1 MRKNFF
7 ENVDKKL
14 LEDLKA
20 EYKKLSNVDREDLLN
35 TTNDLVD
42 GICGFLGI
50 EDADKYHITDDLL
63 NDVSETCKEKCA
75 EVKETCSKV
84 KEKCSEKLASV
95 NREEAIAKANSV
107 IEATLKGFGVKNVDK
122 YLIDP
127 SDDDLKITV
136 AEFGDPI
143 DLTCADMADKGCFNE
158 ACDSCDGKCRNEE
171 CEVTECPCYDDSD
184 DSDADNEVDA
194 PARTNIPRVNLNLS
208 AAKKK
213 NIASALRDPAKRTN
227 KDLAPELTDPAG
239 SRRSMFNEMGDKVV
253 GANPYAESEN
263 AKQPIKP
270 CLADIKKRLQ
280 TEAKQVVEDNN
291 STMIKAFKE
300 TLVSKIT
307 GILEDDKT
315 HNYTVHPKSEKT
327 PAAVEVTLEDITSGV
342 RNNIYILSEIESELK
357 NLYDFPEVHI
367 NVSDTDDEDYVNLTV
382 FMVLE

>member
-14 LEDLKA
+14 LDDLKT
-20 EYKKLSNVDREDLLN
+20 EYKKLSNVDREDVLN
-35 TTNDLVD
+35 TTNTIVD
-42 GICGFLGI
+42 GMCSFLGI
-50 EDADKYHITDDLL
+50 KDSDKYHITDELL

-84 KEKCSEKLASV
+84 KEKCSDKVASV
-95 NREEAIAKANSV
+95 NREEAIMKANSF
-107 IEATLKGFGVKNVDK
+107 IESTLKNFGVKDVDK

-143 DLTCADMADKGCFNE
+143 DLTCADMVDNGCFNE
-158 ACDSCDGKCRNEE
+158 SCDTCDGKCRNEE
-171 CEVTECPCYDDSD
+171 CNVSDCPCNNEAGNA
-184 DSDADNEVDA
+184 DADNEIDA
-194 PARTNIPRVNLNLS
+194 PARTNIPRVNLDLS
-208 AAKKK
+208 SAKKK
-213 NIASALRDPAKRTN
+213 TNTKQVSKPAK
-227 KDLAPELTDPAG
+227 DGLLPELTDPTG
-239 SRRSMFNEMGDKVV
+239 SRRSMYNEMGDKVV

-280 TEAKQVVEDNN
+280 AEAKKVVEDNN
-291 STMIKAFKE
+291 LIMIKAYKA

-307 GILEDDKT
+307 SILEDDIT
-315 HNYTVHPKSEKT
+315 HNYIVHPKSGKT
-327 PAAVEVTLEDITSGV
+327 PAAVEVNLEDIASSV
-342 RNNIYILSEIESELK
+342 RNNIYILSEIETELK
-357 NLYDFPEVHI
+357 NLYGFPEVHI

>member
-14 LEDLKA
+14 LDDLKA
-20 EYKKLSNVDREDLLN
+20 EYKKLSNVDREDVLN
-35 TTNDLVD
+35 TTNTIVD
-42 GICGFLGI
+42 GMCGLLGI
-50 EDADKYHITDDLL
+50 KDSDKYHITDELL

-84 KEKCSEKLASV
+84 KEKCADKVASV
-95 NREEAIAKANSV
+95 NREETIAQANSV
-107 IEATLKGFGVKNVDK
+107 IKTTLKNFGVKDVDK

-127 SDDDLKITV
+127 SDEDLKITV

-143 DLTCADMADKGCFNE
+143 DLTCADMADNGCFNE
-158 ACDSCDGKCRNEE
+158 SCDTCDGKCRNEE
-171 CEVTECPCYDDSD
+171 CNVSDCPCNNEAGNA
-184 DSDADNEVDA
+184 DADNEIDA
-194 PARTNIPRVNLNLS
+194 PARTNIPRVNLDLS
-208 AAKKK
+208 SAKKK
-213 NIASALRDPAKRTN
+213 ANTKQVSKSA
-227 KDLAPELTDPAG
+227 KDDLLPELTDPAG
-239 SRRSMFNEMGDKVV
+239 SRRSMYNEMGDKVV

-270 CLADIKKRLQ
+270 CFTDIKKRLQ
-280 TEAKQVVEDNN
+280 TEAKKVVEDNN
-291 STMIKAFKE
+291 LIMIKAYKA

-307 GILEDDKT
+307 SILEDDIT
-315 HNYTVHPKSEKT
+315 HNYIVHPKSGKT
-327 PAAVEVTLEDITSGV
+327 PAAVEVNLEDIASSV
-342 RNNIYILSEIESELK
+342 RNNIYILSEIETELK

>member
-14 LEDLKA
+14 LDDLKT
-20 EYKKLSNVDREDLLN
+20 EYKKLSNVDREDVLN
-35 TTNDLVD
+35 TTNTIVD
-42 GICGFLGI
+42 GMCGLLGI
-50 EDADKYHITDDLL
+50 KDSDKYHITDELL

-84 KEKCSEKLASV
+84 KEKCADKVASV
-95 NREEAIAKANSV
+95 NREEAIAQANSV
-107 IEATLKGFGVKNVDK
+107 IKTTLKNFGVKDVDK

-127 SDDDLKITV
+127 SDEDLKITV

-143 DLTCADMADKGCFNE
+143 DLTCADMADNGCFNE
-158 ACDSCDGKCRNEE
+158 SCDTCDGKCRNEE
-171 CEVTECPCYDDSD
+171 CNVSDCPCNNEAGNA
-184 DSDADNEVDA
+184 DADNEIDA
-194 PARTNIPRVNLNLS
+194 PARTNIPRVNLDLS
-208 AAKKK
+208 SAKKK
-213 NIASALRDPAKRTN
+213 TNTKQVSKSA
-227 KDLAPELTDPAG
+227 KDNLLPELTDPAG
-239 SRRSMFNEMGDKVV
+239 SRRSMYNEMGDKVV

-263 AKQPIKP
+263 AKPSIKP

-280 TEAKQVVEDNN
+280 AEAKKVVEDNN
-291 STMIKAFKE
+291 LIMIKAYKA

-307 GILEDDKT
+307 SILEDDIT
-315 HNYTVHPKSEKT
+315 HNYIVHPKSGKT
-327 PAAVEVTLEDITSGV
+327 PAAVEVNLEDIASSV
-342 RNNIYILSEIESELK
+342 RNNIYILSEIETELK

>member
-14 LEDLKA
+14 LDDLKA
-20 EYKKLSNVDREDLLN
+20 EYKKLSNVDREDVLN
-35 TTNDLVD
+35 TTNTIVD
-42 GICGFLGI
+42 GMCSFLGI
-50 EDADKYHITDDLL
+50 KDPDKYHITDELL
-63 NDVSETCKEKCA
+63 NDVSEACKEKCA

-84 KEKCSEKLASV
+84 KEKCADKVASV
-95 NREEAIAKANSV
+95 NREEAIAQANSV
-107 IEATLKGFGVKNVDK
+107 IKSTLKNFGVKDVDK

-143 DLTCADMADKGCFNE
+143 DLTCADMADNGCFNE
-158 ACDSCDGKCRNEE
+158 SCDTCDGKCRNEE
-171 CEVTECPCYDDSD
+171 CNVPDCPCNNEAGNA
-184 DSDADNEVDA
+184 DADNEIDA
-194 PARTNIPRVNLNLS
+194 PARTNIPRVNLDLS
-208 AAKKK
+208 SAKKK
-213 NIASALRDPAKRTN
+213 INTKQVSKSA
-227 KDLAPELTDPAG
+227 KDDLLPELTDPAG
-239 SRRSMFNEMGDKVV
+239 SRRSMYNEMGDKVV

-263 AKQPIKP
+263 AKQSIKP

-280 TEAKQVVEDNN
+280 TEAKKVVEDNN
-291 STMIKAFKE
+291 LIMIKAYKA

-307 GILEDDKT
+307 SILEDDIT
-315 HNYTVHPKSEKT
+315 HNYIVHPKSGKT
-327 PAAVEVTLEDITSGV
+327 PAAVEVNLEDIASSV
-342 RNNIYILSEIESELK
+342 RNNIYILSEIETELK

>member
-14 LEDLKA
+14 LDDLKT
-20 EYKKLSNVDREDLLN
+20 EYKKLSNVDREDVLN
-35 TTNDLVD
+35 TTNTIVD
-42 GICGFLGI
+42 GMCGLLGI
-50 EDADKYHITDDLL
+50 KDSDKYHITDELL
-63 NDVSETCKEKCA
+63 NDVSEACKEKCA
-75 EVKETCSKV
+75 EVKETCSKA
-84 KEKCSEKLASV
+84 KEKCSDKVASV
-95 NREEAIAKANSV
+95 NREEAIRKANSF
-107 IEATLKGFGVKNVDK
+107 IESTLKNFGVKDVDK

-143 DLTCADMADKGCFNE
+143 DLTCADMADNGCFNE
-158 ACDSCDGKCRNEE
+158 SCDTCDGKCRNEE
-171 CEVTECPCYDDSD
+171 CNVSDCPCNNEAGNA
-184 DSDADNEVDA
+184 DADNEIDA
-194 PARTNIPRVNLNLS
+194 PARTNIPRVNLDLS
-208 AAKKK
+208 SAKKK
-213 NIASALRDPAKRTN
+213 TNTKQVSKPAK
-227 KDLAPELTDPAG
+227 DGLLPELTDPAG
-239 SRRSMFNEMGDKVV
+239 SRRSMYNEMGDKVV

-280 TEAKQVVEDNN
+280 AEAKKVVEDNN
-291 STMIKAFKE
+291 LIMIKAYKA

-307 GILEDDKT
+307 SILEDDIT
-315 HNYTVHPKSEKT
+315 HNYIVHPKSGKT
-327 PAAVEVTLEDITSGV
+327 PAAVEVNLEDIASSV
-342 RNNIYILSEIESELK
+342 RNNIYILSEIETELK

>member
-14 LEDLKA
+14 LDDLKT
-20 EYKKLSNVDREDLLN
+20 EYKKLSNVDREDVLN
-35 TTNDLVD
+35 TTNTIVD
-42 GICGFLGI
+42 GMCGLLGI
-50 EDADKYHITDDLL
+50 KDSDKYHITDELL
-63 NDVSETCKEKCA
+63 NDVSEACKEKCA

-84 KEKCSEKLASV
+84 KEKCADKVASV
-95 NREEAIAKANSV
+95 NREEAIAQANSV
-107 IEATLKGFGVKNVDK
+107 IKSTLKNFGVKDVDK

-127 SDDDLKITV
+127 SDEDLKITV

-143 DLTCADMADKGCFNE
+143 DLTCADMTDNGCFNE
-158 ACDSCDGKCRNEE
+158 SCDTCDGKCRNEE
-171 CEVTECPCYDDSD
+171 CNVSDCPCNNEAGNA
-184 DSDADNEVDA
+184 DADNEIDA
-194 PARTNIPRVNLNLS
+194 PARTNIPRVNLDLS
-208 AAKKK
+208 SAKKK
-213 NIASALRDPAKRTN
+213 TNTKQVSKSA
-227 KDLAPELTDPAG
+227 KDDLLPELTDPAG
-239 SRRSMFNEMGDKVV
+239 SRRSMYNEMGDKVV

-280 TEAKQVVEDNN
+280 AEAKKVVEDNN
-291 STMIKAFKE
+291 LIMIKAYKA

-307 GILEDDKT
+307 SILEDDIT
-315 HNYTVHPKSEKT
+315 HNYIVHPKSGKT
-327 PAAVEVTLEDITSGV
+327 PAAVEVNLEDIASSV
-342 RNNIYILSEIESELK
+342 RNNIYILSEIEAELK

>member
-14 LEDLKA
+14 LDDLKT
-20 EYKKLSNVDREDLLN
+20 EYKNLSNVDREDVLN
-35 TTNDLVD
+35 TTNTIVD
-42 GICGFLGI
+42 GMCSFLGI
-50 EDADKYHITDDLL
+50 KDSDKYHITDELL

-84 KEKCSEKLASV
+84 KEKCADKVASV
-95 NREEAIAKANSV
+95 NREEAIMKANSL
-107 IEATLKGFGVKNVDK
+107 IESTLKSFGVKDLDK

-158 ACDSCDGKCRNEE
+158 SCDTCDGKCRNED
-171 CEVTECPCYDDSD
+171 CNVSDCPCNNEAGNA
-184 DSDADNEVDA
+184 DADNEIDA
-194 PARTNIPRVNLNLS
+194 PARTNIPRVNLDLS

-213 NIASALRDPAKRTN
+213 VPV
-227 KDLAPELTDPAG
+227 TDQIKKPV
-239 SRRSMFNEMGDKVV
+239 S
-253 GANPYAESEN
+253 ESEN
-263 AKQPIKP
+263 TKQPIKP

-280 TEAKQVVEDNN
+280 TEAKKVVEDNN
-291 STMIKAFKE
+291 LIMIKAFKE

-307 GILEDDKT
+307 SILEDDIT
-315 HNYTVHPKSEKT
+315 HNYIVHPKSGKT
-327 PAAVEVTLEDITSGV
+327 PAAVEVNLEDIAASV
-342 RNNIYILSEIESELK
+342 RNNIYILSEIETELK

-367 NVSDTDDEDYVNLTV
+367 NVSDTDDDDYVNLTV

>member
-14 LEDLKA
+14 LEDLKT
-20 EYKKLSNVDREDLLN
+20 EYKKLSNVDREDVLN
-35 TTNDLVD
+35 TTNDIVD

-50 EDADKYHITDDLL
+50 EDSDKYHITDDLL
-63 NDVSETCKEKCA
+63 NDVSETCKDKCA

-95 NREEAIAKANSV
+95 NREKAIAQANSV
-107 IEATLKGFGVKNVDK
+107 IESTLKSFGVKDVDK

-127 SDDDLKITV
+127 SDEDLKITV

-143 DLTCADMADKGCFNE
+143 DLTCADMGKDGCYNE

-171 CEVTECPCYDDSD
+171 CNAPDCPCNYESD
-184 DSDADNEVDA
+184 NADADNEVDA

-213 NIASALRDPAKRTN
+213 TNTKQVSKSA
-227 KDLAPELTDPAG
+227 KDGLLPELTDPAG
-239 SRRSMFNEMGDKVV
+239 SRRSMYNEMGDKVV

-263 AKQPIKP
+263 AKHPIKP

-307 GILEDDKT
+307 GILEDEKT

-342 RNNIYILSEIESELK
+342 RNNIYILSEIETELK

>member
-20 EYKKLSNVDREDLLN
+20 EYKKLSNVDRENVLN
-35 TTNDLVD
+35 TTNDIVD
-42 GICGFLGI
+42 GICGLLGI

-63 NDVSETCKEKCA
+63 NDVSEACKEKCA
-75 EVKETCSKV
+75 EVKETCTKV

-95 NREEAIAKANSV
+95 NREEAIAQANSV
-107 IEATLKGFGVKNVDK
+107 IKSTLKSFGVKDVDK

-127 SDDDLKITV
+127 SDEDLKITV

-143 DLTCADMADKGCFNE
+143 DLTCADMGKDGCYNE
-158 ACDSCDGKCRNEE
+158 SCDTCDGKCRNEE
-171 CEVTECPCYDDSD
+171 CNVSDCPCNDETGNA
-184 DSDADNEVDA
+184 DADNEVDA

-213 NIASALRDPAKRTN
+213 TNTKQVSKPAK
-227 KDLAPELTDPAG
+227 DGLLPELTDPAG
-239 SRRSMFNEMGDKVV
+239 SRRSMYNEMGDKVI

-342 RNNIYILSEIESELK
+342 RNNIYILSEIETELK

>member
-14 LEDLKA
+14 LDDLKA
-20 EYKKLSNVDREDLLN
+20 EYKKLSNVDREDVLN
-35 TTNDLVD
+35 TTNTIVD
-42 GICGFLGI
+42 GMCGLLGI
-50 EDADKYHITDDLL
+50 KDSDKYHITDELL
-63 NDVSETCKEKCA
+63 NDVSEACKEKCA
-75 EVKETCSKV
+75 EVKETCSNV
-84 KEKCSEKLASV
+84 KEKCADKVASV
-95 NREEAIAKANSV
+95 NREEAIMKANSL
-107 IEATLKGFGVKNVDK
+107 IESTLKNFGVKDVDK

-143 DLTCADMADKGCFNE
+143 DLTCADMADNGCFNE
-158 ACDSCDGKCRNEE
+158 SCDTCDGKCRNEE
-171 CEVTECPCYDDSD
+171 CNVPDCPCNDETDNA
-184 DSDADNEVDA
+184 DADNEVDA
-194 PARTNIPRVNLNLS
+194 PARTNIPRVNLDIS

-213 NIASALRDPAKRTN
+213 TPVTDQVKTKSYNTELAPELRDPA
-227 KDLAPELTDPAG
+227 G
-239 SRRSMFNEMGDKVV
+239 SCRKCIDARGDEYV
-253 GANPYAESEN
+253 GANPYSESEN

-307 GILEDDKT
+307 SILEDDIT
-315 HNYTVHPKSEKT
+315 HNYIVHPKSGKT
-327 PAAVEVTLEDITSGV
+327 PAAVEVNLEDITSSV
-342 RNNIYILSEIESELK
+342 RNNIYILSEIETELK
-357 NLYDFPEVHI
+357 NLYEFPEVHI

>member
-14 LEDLKA
+14 LDDLKA
-20 EYKKLSNVDREDLLN
+20 EYKKLSNVDREDVLN
-35 TTNDLVD
+35 TTNTIVD
-42 GICGFLGI
+42 GMCGLLGI
-50 EDADKYHITDDLL
+50 KDSDKYHITDELL

-84 KEKCSEKLASV
+84 KEKCADKVASV
-95 NREEAIAKANSV
+95 NREEAIMKANSI
-107 IEATLKGFGVKNVDK
+107 IESTLKNFGVKDVDK

-127 SDDDLKITV
+127 SNEDLKITV

-143 DLTCADMADKGCFNE
+143 DLTCADMVDNGCFNE
-158 ACDSCDGKCRNEE
+158 SCDTCDGKCRNEE
-171 CEVTECPCYDDSD
+171 CNVPDCPCNDETDNA
-184 DSDADNEVDA
+184 DADNEVDA
-194 PARTNIPRVNLNLS
+194 PVRTNIPRVNLDLS

-213 NIASALRDPAKRTN
+213 TNTKQVSKSA
-227 KDLAPELTDPAG
+227 KDDLLPELTNPAG
-239 SRRSMFNEMGDKVV
+239 SRRSMYNEMGDKVV
-253 GANPYAESEN
+253 GANPYSESEN

-280 TEAKQVVEDNN
+280 TEAKQVVEDTN

-307 GILEDDKT
+307 SILEDDKT
-315 HNYTVHPKSEKT
+315 HNYTEHPKSGKT
-327 PAAVEVTLEDITSGV
+327 PAAVEVNLEDIASSV
-342 RNNIYILSEIESELK
+342 RNNIYILSEIETELK

>member
-14 LEDLKA
+14 LDDLKA
-20 EYKKLSNVDREDLLN
+20 EYKKLSNVDREDVLN
-35 TTNDLVD
+35 TTNTIVD
-42 GICGFLGI
+42 GMCGLLGI
-50 EDADKYHITDDLL
+50 KDSDKYHITDELL

-84 KEKCSEKLASV
+84 KEKCADKVASV
-95 NREEAIAKANSV
+95 NREEAIAQANSV
-107 IEATLKGFGVKNVDK
+107 IKTTLKNFGVKDVDK

-127 SDDDLKITV
+127 SDEDLKITV

-158 ACDSCDGKCRNEE
+158 SCDTCDGKCRNEE
-171 CEVTECPCYDDSD
+171 CNVSDCPCNNEAGNA
-184 DSDADNEVDA
+184 DADNEIDA
-194 PARTNIPRVNLNLS
+194 PARTNIPRVNLDLS
-208 AAKKK
+208 SAKKK
-213 NIASALRDPAKRTN
+213 TNTKQVSKSA
-227 KDLAPELTDPAG
+227 KDDLLPELTDPAG
-239 SRRSMFNEMGDKVV
+239 SRRSMYNEMGDKVV

-263 AKQPIKP
+263 AKQSIKP
-270 CLADIKKRLQ
+270 CLSDIKKRLQ
-280 TEAKQVVEDNN
+280 AEAKKVVEDNN
-291 STMIKAFKE
+291 LIMIKAYKA

-307 GILEDDKT
+307 SILEDDIT
-315 HNYTVHPKSEKT
+315 HNYIVHPKSGKT
-327 PAAVEVTLEDITSGV
+327 PAAVEVNLEDIASSV
-342 RNNIYILSEIESELK
+342 RNNIYILSEIEAELK

>member
-14 LEDLKA
+14 LDDLKT
-20 EYKKLSNVDREDLLN
+20 EYKKLSNVDREDVLN
-35 TTNDLVD
+35 TTNTIVD
-42 GICGFLGI
+42 GMCSFLGI
-50 EDADKYHITDDLL
+50 KDSDKYHITDELL

-84 KEKCSEKLASV
+84 KEKCSDKVASV
-95 NREEAIAKANSV
+95 NREEAIMKANSF
-107 IEATLKGFGVKNVDK
+107 IESTLKNFGVKDVDK

-143 DLTCADMADKGCFNE
+143 DLTCADMADNGCFNE
-158 ACDSCDGKCRNEE
+158 SCDTCDGKCRNEE
-171 CEVTECPCYDDSD
+171 CNVSDCPCNNEAGNA
-184 DSDADNEVDA
+184 DADNEIDA
-194 PARTNIPRVNLNLS
+194 PARTNIPRVNLDLS
-208 AAKKK
+208 SAKKK
-213 NIASALRDPAKRTN
+213 TNTKQVSKPAK
-227 KDLAPELTDPAG
+227 DGLLPELTEPAG
-239 SRRSMFNEMGDKVV
+239 SRRSMYNEMGDKVV

-263 AKQPIKP
+263 AKQPIKS

-280 TEAKQVVEDNN
+280 AEAKKVVEDNN
-291 STMIKAFKE
+291 LIMIKAYKA

-307 GILEDDKT
+307 SILEDDIT
-315 HNYTVHPKSEKT
+315 HNYIVHPKSGKT
-327 PAAVEVTLEDITSGV
+327 PAAVEVNLEDIASSV
-342 RNNIYILSEIESELK
+342 RNNIYILSEIETELK

>member
-14 LEDLKA
+14 LDDLKT
-20 EYKKLSNVDREDLLN
+20 EYKKLSNVDREDVLN
-35 TTNDLVD
+35 TTNTIVD
-42 GICGFLGI
+42 GMCGLLGI
-50 EDADKYHITDDLL
+50 KDSDKYHITDELL
-63 NDVSETCKEKCA
+63 NDVSEACKEKCA

-84 KEKCSEKLASV
+84 KEKCSDKVASV
-95 NREEAIAKANSV
+95 NREEAIAQANSV
-107 IEATLKGFGVKNVDK
+107 IKSTLKNFGVKDVDK

-143 DLTCADMADKGCFNE
+143 DLTCADMADNGCFNE
-158 ACDSCDGKCRNEE
+158 SCDTCDGKCRNEE
-171 CEVTECPCYDDSD
+171 CNVSDCPCNNEAGNA
-184 DSDADNEVDA
+184 DADNEIDA
-194 PARTNIPRVNLNLS
+194 PARTNIPRVNLDLS
-208 AAKKK
+208 SAKKK
-213 NIASALRDPAKRTN
+213 TNTKQVSKPAK
-227 KDLAPELTDPAG
+227 DGLLPELTDPAG
-239 SRRSMFNEMGDKVV
+239 SRRSMYNEMGDKVV

-280 TEAKQVVEDNN
+280 AEAKKVVEDNN
-291 STMIKAFKE
+291 LIMIKAYKA

-307 GILEDDKT
+307 SILEDDIT
-315 HNYTVHPKSEKT
+315 HNYIVHPKSGKT
-327 PAAVEVTLEDITSGV
+327 PAAVEVNLEDIASSV
-342 RNNIYILSEIESELK
+342 RNNIYILSEIETELK

>member
-14 LEDLKA
+14 LDDLKT
-20 EYKKLSNVDREDLLN
+20 EYKKLSNVDREDVLN
-35 TTNDLVD
+35 TTNTIVH
-42 GICGFLGI
+42 GMCSFLGI
-50 EDADKYHITDDLL
+50 KDPDQYHITDELL
-63 NDVSETCKEKCA
+63 NDVSEACKEKCA

-84 KEKCSEKLASV
+84 KEKCADKVASV
-95 NREEAIAKANSV
+95 NREEAIAQANSV
-107 IEATLKGFGVKNVDK
+107 IKSTLKNFGVKDVDK

-143 DLTCADMADKGCFNE
+143 DLTCADMADNGCFNE
-158 ACDSCDGKCRNEE
+158 SCDTCDGKCRNEE
-171 CEVTECPCYDDSD
+171 CNVPDCPCNNEAGNA
-184 DSDADNEVDA
+184 DADNEIDA
-194 PARTNIPRVNLNLS
+194 PARTNIPRVNLDLS
-208 AAKKK
+208 SAKKK
-213 NIASALRDPAKRTN
+213 TNTKQVSKSA
-227 KDLAPELTDPAG
+227 KDDLLPELTDPAG
-239 SRRSMFNEMGDKVV
+239 SRRSMYNEMGDKVV

-263 AKQPIKP
+263 TKQPIKP

-280 TEAKQVVEDNN
+280 AEAKKVVEDNN
-291 STMIKAFKE
+291 LIMIKAYKA

-307 GILEDDKT
+307 SILEDDIT
-315 HNYTVHPKSEKT
+315 HNYIVHPKSGKT
-327 PAAVEVTLEDITSGV
+327 PAAVEVNLEDIASSV
-342 RNNIYILSEIESELK
+342 RNNIYILSEIETELK

>member
-14 LEDLKA
+14 LNDLKT
-20 EYKKLSNVDREDLLN
+20 EYKKLSNVDREDVLN
-35 TTNDLVD
+35 TTNTIVD
-42 GICGFLGI
+42 GMCGLLGI
-50 EDADKYHITDDLL
+50 KDSDKYHITDELL
-63 NDVSETCKEKCA
+63 NDVSEACKEKCA

-84 KEKCSEKLASV
+84 KEKCSDKVASV
-95 NREEAIAKANSV
+95 NREEAIAQANSV
-107 IEATLKGFGVKNVDK
+107 IKSTLKNFGVKDVDK

-143 DLTCADMADKGCFNE
+143 DLTCADMADNGCFNE
-158 ACDSCDGKCRNEE
+158 SCDTCDGKCRNED
-171 CEVTECPCYDDSD
+171 CNVSDCPCNNEAGNA
-184 DSDADNEVDA
+184 DADNEIDA
-194 PARTNIPRVNLNLS
+194 PARTNIPRVNLDLS
-208 AAKKK
+208 SAKKK
-213 NIASALRDPAKRTN
+213 TNTKQVSKPAK
-227 KDLAPELTDPAG
+227 DGLLPELTDPAG
-239 SRRSMFNEMGDKVV
+239 SRRSMYNEMGDKVV

-280 TEAKQVVEDNN
+280 AEAKKVVEDNN
-291 STMIKAFKE
+291 LIMIKAYKA

-307 GILEDDKT
+307 SILEDDIT
-315 HNYTVHPKSEKT
+315 HNYIVHPKSGKT
-327 PAAVEVTLEDITSGV
+327 PAAVEVNLEDIASSV
-342 RNNIYILSEIESELK
+342 RNNIYILSEIETELK

>member
-14 LEDLKA
+14 LEDLKS
-20 EYKKLSNVDREDLLN
+20 EYKKLSNVDREDVLN
-35 TTNDLVD
+35 TTNDIVD

-50 EDADKYHITDDLL
+50 EDSDKYHITDDLL
-63 NDVSETCKEKCA
+63 NDVSETCKDKCA

-95 NREEAIAKANSV
+95 NREEAIAQANSV
-107 IEATLKGFGVKNVDK
+107 IKSTLKSFGVKDVDK

-127 SDDDLKITV
+127 SDEDLKITV

-143 DLTCADMADKGCFNE
+143 DLTCADMGKDGCFNE

-171 CEVTECPCYDDSD
+171 CNVPDCPCNDETDNA
-184 DSDADNEVDA
+184 DADNEVDA

-213 NIASALRDPAKRTN
+213 TNTKQVSKPAK
-227 KDLAPELTDPAG
+227 DGLLPELTDPAG
-239 SRRSMFNEMGDKVV
+239 SRRSMYNEMGDKVI

-307 GILEDDKT
+307 GILEDEKT

-342 RNNIYILSEIESELK
+342 RNNIYILSEIETELK

>member
-14 LEDLKA
+14 LDDLKT
-20 EYKKLSNVDREDLLN
+20 EYKKLSNVDREDVLN
-35 TTNDLVD
+35 TTNTIVD
-42 GICGFLGI
+42 GMCGLLGI
-50 EDADKYHITDDLL
+50 KDSDKYHITDELL
-63 NDVSETCKEKCA
+63 NDLSEACKEKCA

-84 KEKCSEKLASV
+84 KEKCSDKVASV
-95 NREEAIAKANSV
+95 NREEAIAQANSV
-107 IEATLKGFGVKNVDK
+107 IKSTLKNFGVKDVDK

-143 DLTCADMADKGCFNE
+143 DLTCADMADNGCFNE
-158 ACDSCDGKCRNEE
+158 SCDTCDGKCRNEE
-171 CEVTECPCYDDSD
+171 CNVSDCPCNNEAGNA
-184 DSDADNEVDA
+184 DADNEIDA
-194 PARTNIPRVNLNLS
+194 PARTNIPRVNLDLS
-208 AAKKK
+208 SAKKK
-213 NIASALRDPAKRTN
+213 TNTKQVSKPAK
-227 KDLAPELTDPAG
+227 DGLLPELTDPAG
-239 SRRSMFNEMGDKVV
+239 SRRSMYNEMGDKVV

-280 TEAKQVVEDNN
+280 AEAKKVVEDNN
-291 STMIKAFKE
+291 LIMIKAYKA

-307 GILEDDKT
+307 SILEDDIT
-315 HNYTVHPKSEKT
+315 HNYIVHPKSGKT
-327 PAAVEVTLEDITSGV
+327 PAAVEVNLEDIASSV
-342 RNNIYILSEIESELK
+342 RNNIYILSEIETELK

>member
-14 LEDLKA
+14 LDDLKT
-20 EYKKLSNVDREDLLN
+20 EYKKLSNVDREDVLN
-35 TTNDLVD
+35 TTNTIVD
-42 GICGFLGI
+42 GMCSFLGI
-50 EDADKYHITDDLL
+50 KDSDKYHITDELL

-84 KEKCSEKLASV
+84 KEKCSDKVASV
-95 NREEAIAKANSV
+95 NREEAIMKANSF
-107 IEATLKGFGVKNVDK
+107 IESTLKNFGVKDVDK

-136 AEFGDPI
+136 AEFSDPI
-143 DLTCADMADKGCFNE
+143 DLTCADMTDNGCFNE
-158 ACDSCDGKCRNEE
+158 SCDTCDGKCRNED
-171 CEVTECPCYDDSD
+171 CNVSDCPCNNEAGNA
-184 DSDADNEVDA
+184 DADNEIDA
-194 PARTNIPRVNLNLS
+194 PARTNIPRVNLDLS
-208 AAKKK
+208 SVKKK
-213 NIASALRDPAKRTN
+213 TNTKQVSKTAK
-227 KDLAPELTDPAG
+227 DGLLPELTDPAG
-239 SRRSMFNEMGDKVV
+239 SRRSMYNEMGDKVV

-280 TEAKQVVEDNN
+280 AEAKKVVEDNN
-291 STMIKAFKE
+291 LIMIKAYKA

-307 GILEDDKT
+307 NILEDDIT
-315 HNYTVHPKSEKT
+315 HNYIVHPKSGKT
-327 PAAVEVTLEDITSGV
+327 PAAVEVNLEDIASSV
-342 RNNIYILSEIESELK
+342 RNNIYILSEIETELK

>member
-14 LEDLKA
+14 LDDLKT
-20 EYKKLSNVDREDLLN
+20 EYKKLSNVDREDVLN
-35 TTNDLVD
+35 TTNTIVD
-42 GICGFLGI
+42 GMCGLLGI
-50 EDADKYHITDDLL
+50 KDSDKYHITDELL
-63 NDVSETCKEKCA
+63 NDVSEACKEKCA

-84 KEKCSEKLASV
+84 KEKCSDKVASV
-95 NREEAIAKANSV
+95 NREEAIAQANSV
-107 IEATLKGFGVKNVDK
+107 IKSTLKNFGVKDVDK

-143 DLTCADMADKGCFNE
+143 DLTCADMADNGCFNE
-158 ACDSCDGKCRNEE
+158 SCDTCDGKCRNED
-171 CEVTECPCYDDSD
+171 CNVSDCPCNNEAGNA
-184 DSDADNEVDA
+184 DADNEIDA
-194 PARTNIPRVNLNLS
+194 PARTNIPRVNLDLS
-208 AAKKK
+208 SAKKK
-213 NIASALRDPAKRTN
+213 TNTKQVSKSA
-227 KDLAPELTDPAG
+227 KDDLLPELTDPAG
-239 SRRSMFNEMGDKVV
+239 SRRSMYNEMGDKVV

-280 TEAKQVVEDNN
+280 AEAKKVVEDNN
-291 STMIKAFKE
+291 LIMIKAYKA

-307 GILEDDKT
+307 SILEDDIT
-315 HNYTVHPKSEKT
+315 HNYIVHPKSGKT
-327 PAAVEVTLEDITSGV
+327 PAAVEVNLEDIASSV
-342 RNNIYILSEIESELK
+342 RNNIYILSEIETELK

>member
-14 LEDLKA
+14 LDDLKT
-20 EYKKLSNVDREDLLN
+20 EYKKLSNVDREDVLN
-35 TTNDLVD
+35 TTNTIVD
-42 GICGFLGI
+42 GMCGLLGI
-50 EDADKYHITDDLL
+50 KDSDKYHITDELL

-84 KEKCSEKLASV
+84 KEKCADKVASV
-95 NREEAIAKANSV
+95 NREEAIAQANSV
-107 IEATLKGFGVKNVDK
+107 IKTTLKNFGVKDVDK

-127 SDDDLKITV
+127 SDEDLKITV

-143 DLTCADMADKGCFNE
+143 DLTCADMADNGCFNE
-158 ACDSCDGKCRNEE
+158 SCDTCDGKCRNEE
-171 CEVTECPCYDDSD
+171 CNVSDCPCNNEAGNA
-184 DSDADNEVDA
+184 DANNEIDA
-194 PARTNIPRVNLNLS
+194 PARTNIPRVNLDLS
-208 AAKKK
+208 SAKKK
-213 NIASALRDPAKRTN
+213 TNTKQVSKSA
-227 KDLAPELTDPAG
+227 KDDLLPELTDPSG
-239 SRRSMFNEMGDKVV
+239 SRRSMYNEMGDKVV

-280 TEAKQVVEDNN
+280 AEAKKVVEDNN
-291 STMIKAFKE
+291 LIMIKAYKA

-307 GILEDDKT
+307 SILEDDIT
-315 HNYTVHPKSEKT
+315 HNYIVHPKSGKT
-327 PAAVEVTLEDITSGV
+327 PAAVEVNLEDIASSV
-342 RNNIYILSEIESELK
+342 RNNIYILSEIETELK